1 MTMEQRRDFK
11 FAGIMTIPGGFYKRV
26 VCDGGVTVDGD
37 IDCLELKV
45 NGTYKGTGNMKAT
58 NAVIR
63 GGADVAGDVMSE
75 DFKVF
80 GQTNVDG
87 SLSGGMVRAEGKL
100 SVGKDTKVDRA
111 TIVGQMITRGKCE
124 AESFV
129 CNGFVEMEGSLNAGD
144 IAIKMYGPCHASE
157 IGGEK
162 INVRRGHE
170 GPISRITS
178 VIFDTIG
185 FNQGRLVA
193 ETIEGDD
200 IYLEYTSA
208 KVVRGGR
215 VTIGK
220 GCEIDRVEYRTD
232 YKASSGTSVLQHV
245 KI

>member
-1 MTMEQRRDFK
+1 
-11 FAGIMTIPGGFYKRV
+11 
-26 VCDGGVTVDGD
+26 
-37 IDCLELKV
+37 
-45 NGTYKGTGNMKAT
+45 
-58 NAVIR
+58 
-63 GGADVAGDVMSE
+63 
-75 DFKVF
+75 
-80 GQTNVDG
+80 VDG
-87 SLSGGMVRAEGKL
+87 SLSGGSVRAEGKL

-111 TIVGQMITRGKCE
+111 TIVGQMITRGKLE

-129 CNGFVEMEGSLNAGD
+129 CSGYVEIEGSLNAGD
-144 IAIKMYGPCHASE
+144 IAIKMYGPCHAAE

-170 GPISRITS
+170 GPIGKIASAF
-178 VIFDTIG
+178 FDTVG
-185 FNQGRLVA
+185 FNKAILVA

-215 VTIGK
+215 VTLGK

-232 YKASSGTSVLQHV
+232 YKASDGTSVLQHV